1 MLRRGTAGPPVL
13 PCALRKREPED
24 VGERSDAAGGR
35 GHRLPLV
42 LGGQAPHGPGP
53 GDPGGGRPAP
63 VPPLAPLPTQSRH
76 ARRRHAP
83 RRVPRPQVRQRG
95 ARPPARRPPRRRG
108 HEGRHPL
115 RLRTDRAQP
124 QLPGQ
129 PPPDPPR
136 RAGRRRPLADA
147 VAEALFSA
155 YFAEG
160 RDIGDGTVLAA
171 IGDAAGLSPGRAATM
186 LASDELAKE
195 VAKDAARATGLGGVP
210 AVILD
215 RQLIISG
222 AQPAEAMAE
231 AIRAALRTVT

>member
-1 MLRRGTAGPPVL
+1 M
-13 PCALRKREPED
+13 
-24 VGERSDAAGGR
+24 
-35 GHRLPLV
+35 
-42 LGGQAPHGPGP
+42 
-53 GDPGGGRPAP
+53 
-63 VPPLAPLPTQSRH
+63 
-76 ARRRHAP
+76 
-83 RRVPRPQVRQRG
+83 
-95 ARPPARRPPRRRG
+95 
-108 HEGRHPL
+108 
-115 RLRTDRAQP
+115 
-124 QLPGQ
+124 
-129 PPPDPPR
+129 
-136 RAGRRRPLADA
+136 
-147 VAEALFSA
+147 AEALFSA